1 MTTIGQT
8 FSSRKKPKINVSE
21 HSKLAGPGDQIKEEY
36 RAFCRK
42 EASLPLFAQDW
53 WLDAAV
59 GPKGWNVALIKK
71 NVEVVASMPY
81 ILRNRYG
88 MRLLTQPALTPVL
101 GPWLRPCDGNVAKK
115 LSYEHELMQALI
127 DQLPPFDHFAQTWH
141 PCHKNWQPFYWNGFQ
156 QTTYYTHILSNLSD
170 MKKLWEGLD
179 PNVRRIVSKAQREKN
194 LIVRGDFGID
204 TILELNRKTFERQG
218 LVPPFPDEFARRL
231 DKACVERGC
240 RKLIVVVDSDGIPHA
255 GYYFVWDQQSAYG
268 LLAGADPSYRKS
280 GAASLC
286 LWETIVQAASVSRQ
300 YNFCGSMI
308 ESVATFMRNFGAEHV
323 PYFHISKTP
332 SRLLNIR
339 KSILSLVEAK

>member
-1 MTTIGQT
+1 MTTIGPT
-8 FSSRKKPKINVSE
+8 FSSNKKPKINVSE
-21 HSKLAGPGDQIKEEY
+21 RPKSADAEDSIKEEY
-36 RAFCRK
+36 RDFCRK
-42 EASLPLFAQDW
+42 ETSLPLFAQDW

-59 GPKGWNVALIKK
+59 GPTEWNVALIKK
-71 NVEVVASMPY
+71 NAVVVASMPY

-88 MRLLTQPALTPVL
+88 MRLLTQPALTPIL
-101 GPWLRPCDGNVAKK
+101 GPWLRPCDGNASKK
-115 LSYEHELMQALI
+115 LSYETELMQSLI

-156 QTTYYTHILSNLSD
+156 QTTYYTNILSNLSD
-170 MKKLWEGLD
+170 IQKIWEGLSPD
-179 PNVRRIVSKAQREKN
+179 VRRIVNKAEKEKH
-194 LIVRGDFGID
+194 LIVRDDFGID
-204 TILELNRKTFERQG
+204 TLLELNRKTFKRQG
-218 LVPPFPDEFARRL
+218 LTPPFPDELVRRL
-231 DKACVERGC
+231 DTACLERGC
-240 RKLIVVVDSDGIPHA
+240 RKLLVAVDSNGIPHA

-268 LLAGADPSYRKS
+268 LLAGSDPAYRQS

-286 LWETIVQAASVSRQ
+286 LWTTIVQAASVSRQ

-339 KSILSLVEAK
+339 KIILALVEAK